1 MDEEQTNASLPT
13 SSNGF
18 RCHDI
23 SSSLPYSNGSHISSI
38 IENPTF
44 YNVSARTPEGL
55 NPNNM
60 QHGAESSL
68 SDMFN
73 SGGLSSGM
81 VDMFAHRDIPIPP
94 YIQNSNGGSSF
105 GFPLDFDDQY
115 IPQVE
120 QMLRNNDIHKAIT
133 CEEDML

>member
-18 RCHDI
+18 RFHDI
-23 SSSLPYSNGSHISSI
+23 SSSLPYSNGSHIPSI
-38 IENPTF
+38 IENSTC

-73 SGGLSSGM
+73 SGRLSSGM
-81 VDMFAHRDIPIPP
+81 VDMFAHIPIPP

-105 GFPLDFDDQY
+105 GMVDMS
-115 IPQVE
+115 I
-120 QMLRNNDIHKAIT
+120 
-133 CEEDML
+133 EDMIDMSTIPNDDSPFEL